1 MTEVATKS
9 RKKQRWKIPVLNRAH
24 WGVLNIIKA
33 NNLLSRALSKHLS
46 EFGLTISQHT
56 VLAFLKA
63 NTERGLALN
72 VLSQLLSLS
81 SPNITNVV
89 DRLEGKGL
97 VVRTS
102 HRRDRRV
109 KIIRLTPKGK
119 ELEKR
124 VFDVHGQ
131 RIESMLEHLDEKEL
145 EELILLLRKLRH
157 SLKESGWLSP

>member
-1 MTEVATKS
+1 M
-9 RKKQRWKIPVLNRAH
+9 LNRAH